1 MKIALYALFAVFAV
15 MVAAWVFAW
24 VQTSSPNADLS
35 AVLALTGF
43 ALAGAAFWLNHRENN
58 AS

>member
-1 MKIALYALFAVFAV
+1 MKVFLYVLFAVFAV
-15 MVAAWVFAW
+15 MVAAWIWAW
-24 VQTSSPNADLS
+24 TQTSSPNADVS

-43 ALAGAAFWLNHRENN
+43 GLAGFAFWLNHRENN

>member
-1 MKIALYALFAVFAV
+1 MKAVLYVLFAVFAV

-24 VQTSSPNADLS
+24 TRTSSPNADIS

-43 ALAGAAFWLNHRENN
+43 ALAGLAFWLNHRENN

>member
-24 VQTSSPNADLS
+24 TQSSSPNADIS
-35 AVLALTGF
+35 AVLAPTGLG
-43 ALAGAAFWLNHRENN
+43 LAGLAFWLNHRENN

>member
-1 MKIALYALFAVFAV
+1 MKIVLYALTAVFVV

-24 VQTSSPNADLS
+24 TQTSSPNADMS
-35 AVLALTGF
+35 AVLALFGF
-43 ALAGAAFWLNHRENN
+43 ALAGLAFWLNHRENN